1 MQLEFMGIEYKV
13 TAEGITVELLP
24 KEFALLQFLYQH
36 RGRIFSREQLLDHVW
51 PMEYP
56 VERTVDDHIYRL
68 RKKLAPYA
76 GLEIKT
82 IRGLGY
88 SLALQNP
95 RSVEEATPTIQD
107 PELHETMRN
116 VFMKFHRYGQGR
128 SMLTLA
134 RQKDVLGFK
143 IDPYYSVYVHFVDGD
158 IEWLL
163 NTNEVSNEVS
173 IEERLYWLVLYYI
186 NLIKPKH
193 AAALCE
199 QLLEKKL
206 LSPEQHRE
214 MEILNIIDLLAMA
227 GETDKALERLKKSHR
242 VIKQQDYEYF
252 IPQVAITEMFVHLV
266 AGVRQ
271 DVLEQMAKAIEVD
284 ILSTSPFLREIG
296 SYKIVKGL
304 WMFNRQLW
312 GEGEKLLDEGIQV
325 LESSGFVPLKLLALY
340 RISFY
345 FECGKFP
352 IKKELRQK
360 YTYIYDEEQERLGLK
375 KKIKLLE
382 GTIYNILNG
391 V

>member
-1 MQLEFMGIEYKV
+1 MQLEFIEIEYKV

-36 RGRIFSREQLLDHVW
+36 RGRIFSREQLLEHVW
-51 PMEYP
+51 PLEYP
-56 VERTVDDHIYRL
+56 VDRTVDDHIYRL

-95 RSVEEATPTIQD
+95 RSVEETTPTMQD

-143 IDPYYSVYVHFVDGD
+143 IDPYYSVYVHFVEGD
-158 IEWLL
+158 IDWLL
-163 NTNEVSNEVS
+163 HTNEVS
-173 IEERLYWLVLYYI
+173 IEERLYWLILYYI
-186 NLIKPKH
+186 NLVKPEH
-193 AAALCE
+193 SLILCE

-206 LSPEQHRE
+206 MSAEQNRE
-214 MEILNIIDLLAMA
+214 MELLNIIDLYAQA
-227 GETDKALERLKKSHR
+227 GETDKALDRLKKSYE
-242 VIKQQDYEYF
+242 VIKQQGYDYF
-252 IPQVAITEMFVHLV
+252 IPQMAITEMFVHLV
-266 AGVRQ
+266 AGTEEHE
-271 DVLEQMAKAIEVD
+271 LEQMAEAIEAD
-284 ILSTSPFLREIG
+284 ILSSSPYLRETG

-304 WMFNRQLW
+304 WMLNCQLW
-312 GEGEKLLDEGIQV
+312 NEGEKLLDEGVQV
-325 LESSGFVPLKLLALY
+325 LDNSGFIPLKLLALC

-345 FECGKFP
+345 FDCGKFP
-352 IKKELRQK
+352 VKKELQQK
-360 YTYIYDEEQERLGLK
+360 YTYIYDEELERIGLK
-375 KKIKLLE
+375 KKLKMLE
-382 GTIYNILNG
+382 DTIYNILNR